1 MKFISIF
8 ILTLISYLYQ
18 IYSIFIF
25 QKTIQISKFYI
36 CSNFY
41 FKFNYKCILK
51 IFHHY
56 CQDNIPKI
64 QIFHHRYLK
73 LIFTKLYFIFQ
84 LLHTICFSRFTFD
97 LRKIF
102 FRPLFLPLLPRD
114 ERKKNIAADI
124 IFLPGRCVCLY
135 KRHCGSSKIA
145 LCSTGGNNVFE
156 NIYFL
161 REMMRVIKFN
171 FMPSCFSQTFYF
183 PFINARRNSEMR
195 RDTITSSSISSCLTW
210 MKFECLSFRK

>member
-56 CQDNIPKI
+56 CQNNIPKI

-73 LIFTKLYFIFQ
+73 LIFTKLYFIFNFIFQ
-84 LLHTICFSRFTFD
+84 LLHTMLFSFHIR
-97 LRKIF
+97 L
-102 FRPLFLPLLPRD
+102 
-114 ERKKNIAADI
+114 KKNLLSSLIFTIASSRREKEEYR
-124 IFLPGRCVCLY
+124 GRYYFSSWKMCL
-135 KRHCGSSKIA
+135 
-145 LCSTGGNNVFE
+145 LV
-156 NIYFL
+156 
-161 REMMRVIKFN
+161 
-171 FMPSCFSQTFYF
+171 
-183 PFINARRNSEMR
+183 
-195 RDTITSSSISSCLTW
+195 
-210 MKFECLSFRK
+210 